1 MSIAARPSRIR
12 ALFFDLDGTLLT
24 SSKTL
29 AESTVR
35 ALGECRRAGIGIHI
49 ATARPPTVE
58 RQLTLPA
65 EEMALLTGGGVFL
78 NGALVKMGERSEYR
92 FLPAAAV
99 RAMIDAAWP
108 LAGVNIAL
116 QRSGERHA
124 FRYPLPGDTY
134 RLWGM
139 RGLREP
145 DYVPFPEPGEAP
157 DDVAKVVLFGA
168 ADAIREGID
177 LTDLYGTL
185 RGRVGGVVRLYLTD
199 KGTVLQGMGAEV
211 TKKSGVD
218 IAVRMAG
225 LAADQV
231 AVFGDDVND
240 REMLASFPNSV
251 AMANADPET
260 RAAAAHVTRG
270 NDEDGISHAL
280 RGILRILPEGQ

>member
-1 MSIAARPSRIR
+1 MSTTQQTRIR

-29 AESTVR
+29 ADSTVA
-35 ALGECRRAGIGIHI
+35 ALRECRRAGITIHA

-58 RQLTLPA
+58 RQLSLPPDQ
-65 EEMALLTGGGVFL
+65 MALVTRDGGVFL
-78 NGALVKMGERSEYR
+78 NGALVKVHGRSLYR

-99 RAMIDAAWP
+99 RAMIDAALP
-108 LAGVNIAL
+108 RPEVNIAL
-116 QRSGERHA
+116 QLSGERHA
-124 FRYPLPGDTY
+124 FRYPLPGDDY

-145 DYVPFPEPGEAP
+145 DCVQFPGPGETLDA
-157 DDVAKVVLFGA
+157 VAKVVLF
-168 ADAIREGID
+168 DAVDGIRRAID
-177 LTDLYGTL
+177 LGSLYEAL
-185 RGRVGGVVRLYLTD
+185 RSRIGHEARLYLTD
-199 KGTVLQGMGAEV
+199 NGSVLQAMGAEV
-211 TKKSGVD
+211 TKKSGID
-218 IAVRMAG
+218 IAVRSAG
-225 LAADQV
+225 LSAGEV

-240 REMLASFPNSV
+240 REMLAAFPHSV

-280 RGILRILPEGQ
+280 RGILRVLPEE